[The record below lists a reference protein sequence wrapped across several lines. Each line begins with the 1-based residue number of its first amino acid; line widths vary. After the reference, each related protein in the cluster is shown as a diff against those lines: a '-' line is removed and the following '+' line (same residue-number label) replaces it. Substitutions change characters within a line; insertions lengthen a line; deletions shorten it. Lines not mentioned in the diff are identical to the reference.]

1 MKIGFKYYCQSLG
14 KKNKKQKSDYQTHR
28 ICVRPVHES
37 WKFMHE
43 KVITIWGKT
52 QKEKKVAFLGE
63 LWLNY

>member
-1 MKIGFKYYCQSLG
+1 MKLCIENWFQILLSKFR

-43 KVITIWGKT
+43 KVITI
-52 QKEKKVAFLGE
+52 
-63 LWLNY
+63 